1 MNMNTELVA
10 RENTELAI
18 PQDSWGAEGV
28 DSKDILISKILLQQS
43 LSKYVLEEKA
53 KPGDMVDS
61 VSGEVLGNKNKPI
74 HIIPIMMTKSVV
86 VEILKDGKYEFVRE
100 EPVQTFPEKLEYTT
114 NEGSFRINK
123 SLNFYVLLADKASE
137 PDAFPMVL
145 SFRRTSFMAGKALST
160 HFAKAQIGRYPP
172 ANKVFSVST
181 HKVENDKG
189 TFYTFTDIKEVR
201 KSEPIELQNAYN
213 WYKTLKSVKVRVD
226 ETDDSEAIDPPNGAS
241 DIPF

>member
-1 MNMNTELVA
+1 MNTELVA
-10 RENTELAI
+10 RENTELSF
-18 PQDSWGAEGV
+18 PQESWGAEGV
-28 DSKDILISKILLQQS
+28 DSKDILISKVLLQQS
-43 LSKYVLEEKA
+43 LSKYVLDEKA

-61 VSGEVLGNKNKPI
+61 VSGEVLGDKNKPI
-74 HIIPIMMTKSVV
+74 QIIPIMMTKSVV

-114 NEGSFRINK
+114 SEGSFRLNK

-137 PDAFPMVL
+137 PDSFPMVL

-160 HFAKAQIGRYPP
+160 HFAKAQIGKYPP

-189 TFYTFTDIKEVR
+189 TFYTFTDIKEFR

-213 WYKTLKSVKVRVD
+213 WYKTLKSAKVKVD
-226 ETDDSEAIDPPNGAS
+226 ETDDSEVNNPPNGAS